1 MRKNIYSIEVRH
13 AAIVQI
19 HRIEMEHKNEIL
31 AVTMFLLYSYLNYLK
46 IPKLQFEVYQPNLL
60 KVQEVFNNRLKSV
73 DN

>member
-1 MRKNIYSIEVRH
+1 MKCY